1 MQTIVKHFI
10 ALLLLLLTQFV
21 SDSKSETYIAEKADL
36 KIEQSSHSVC
46 YQHQD
51 IAESNNEI

>member
-21 SDSKSETYIAEKADL
+21 SDSDSETYVAEKADL
-36 KIEQSSHSVC
+36 KIEQSKQSLC
-46 YQHQD
+46 YHDQVLK
-51 IAESNNEI
+51 ESNDKI